1 MARVRLK
8 GFGFGCGFGLA
19 WGAGSGLHAAADQL
33 LAPLQVPGGVPLPG
47 SRARRALDPW
57 AVGLVRVE
65 G

>member
-1 MARVRLK
+1 MRLK
-8 GFGFGCGFGLA
+8 GLGFGCGFGLA

-33 LAPLQVPGGVPLPG
+33 LAPLLVPGGVPLPG
-47 SRARRALDPW
+47 GWARRALDPR